1 MASSG
6 PPSAFIRA
14 GERRIG
20 RVPSI
25 ELEDAKRLHRE
36 RRRLIAERV
45 QHVNRIKGLCA
56 TKPTRRGR

>member
-1 MASSG
+1 M
-6 PPSAFIRA
+6 
-14 GERRIG
+14 

-36 RRRLIAERV
+36 RRRLITERV

-56 TKPTRRGR
+56 TQGIYDYSRCGRTV